1 MHSEFNQITVRGHEQ
16 ALERGVRRAFLRR
29 ARLEGPSIPQE
40 TVVLRLCTVHDD
52 ARIDRLAELEGRPPA
67 TGRHVVAEIG
77 GTIVAALPLGC
88 GSALAD
94 PFRSTEHLMPL
105 LELRAKQLGA
115 ACERRRGSTLWSA
128 VRSWSRA

>member
-1 MHSEFNQITVRGHEQ
+1 MRRKTMHSEFNQITVRSHEQ
-16 ALERGVRRAFLRR
+16 ELERSVRSAFLHR
-29 ARLEGPSIPQE
+29 ATPDGPAIPDE

-52 ARIDRLAELEGRPPA
+52 ARIDHLAELEGRPPA

-94 PFRSTEHLMPL
+94 PFRYTQHLMPL

-115 ACERRRGSTLWSA
+115 DCQRRR
-128 VRSWSRA
+128 RS